1 MSHDPRSKS
10 PARGRRSRPERVAPV
25 SQAQR
30 HFWLLDRIT
39 GGHPVYTMPRRYRI
53 RGPLDGAC
61 LERALSEVAR
71 RHEVL
76 RTRLP
81 ERGNGPVQEVLP
93 SHPFRL
99 PIVDLS
105 GGSEDERA
113 DRIAA
118 LEMEASRRP
127 FDLAEEPAWRAML
140 ARLGPQDHLLVVA
153 LHHIVCDGWSR
164 PLLEEELSACYR
176 AFSSGVPSPLDPLP
190 LQYADFAEWEQGR
203 LSDER
208 LDPSLDWWTERL
220 EGMPSLD
227 LPWDRPRPAGTSF
240 DGACHRFEVPPVLGR
255 RLREFARA
263 RRATPF
269 MVLLAAFNALLHR
282 ITGAVD
288 LPVGCPT
295 AGRMMPGSEALIGCF
310 VNPVVMRCDASGDP
324 SFEELVDRVRR
335 VTLDSLTHAEMR
347 FERLVERLSP
357 ARVQGMNPLFQVL
370 FQVLAFPPST
380 LSLGDGIDVDSS
392 LIDRRGAT
400 VDLAWTLVSEGD
412 GFRAQVEYATAL
424 FQEPTVR
431 GMAGRFLALLEGAL
445 EEPTA
450 RISELPIL
458 SSSEKQ
464 RILGEWN
471 DTSTPYPR
479 DRSIVDL
486 FSDQVRR
493 DPEATAIAAADLR
506 LSYAELARR
515 ADRLAGALIEA
526 GVGRET
532 PVGLCMDRSP
542 EMIVGMLAA
551 LRAGGAYVP
560 LDPGYPD
567 ERLAFM
573 VQDAGIRAIVVASDD
588 ERRRFGPAITVLG
601 CDAGSDTAPATA
613 PGAGDLAY
621 VLYTSGST
629 GTPKGVAIEHRAV
642 VRLVRDT
649 DYVTIGPGD
658 RVAHVSHPSFDATTF
673 EVWGALLNGAATV
686 ILDSDTV
693 LEPPRLA
700 RELRARG
707 VTELF
712 LTTALFN
719 AVADEVPTAF
729 RSLRTVMFGG
739 EAVDPARVRKVLA
752 AEPPERLLHVYGPTE
767 CTTFATW
774 QRVTEVDAAAA
785 TIPIGRPI
793 ANTRAW
799 VVDPHGSI
807 VPAGVPGELLLGG
820 DGLARGYHGRPAL
833 TRERFVDAPFG
844 TGERVYRTG
853 DRVRREQDGSIVFL
867 GRLDRQV
874 KVRGFRIELGEVEA
888 ALASHPA
895 VRECVVA
902 ARETGPGDRRLVAWV
917 VADGDPPAS
926 ADLSGFL
933 SGHLPRYMLPSA
945 YVVVDAMPLNRNGKV
960 DVNALPDPP
969 APVGAEAPLTET
981 EALLAEVWRDILG
994 VPEVGR
1000 TDDFYD
1006 LGGHSLLAVRLFS
1019 EIEQRTGR
1027 RLPVSIF
1034 DRGLTIAA
1042 VAECLERESTVPG
1055 TDFLIPILSGGSRPP
1070 LFLVHGGGG
1079 HVFVYRWLA
1088 SHLDGCRRIFGF
1100 NLKGVRRAD
1109 LPRTV
1114 EEMAEHYLRD
1124 LEVAWPEGPCL
1135 LGGYSFGGVVAWEMA
1150 RRLRA
1155 RGRAVPILVL
1165 IEATDDLLQMHRAPV
1180 RAWRKV
1186 RRAGGQLVRGIAQL
1200 ARTPPSGWPAIV
1212 SRRLEIARPALWDRP
1227 PDPRQETADEA
1238 AAMMAAS
1245 RWAVRHYRPGRYAGR
1260 TLYFRAAGQVR
1271 RPIVWRSLADDLEVV
1286 VIPGNEHAS
1295 FLWEENA
1302 PVVAEVLDARLR
1314 EADGG

>member
-1 MSHDPRSKS
+1 M
-10 PARGRRSRPERVAPV
+10 
-25 SQAQR
+25 AQR

-53 RGPLDGAC
+53 RGTIDAVC
-61 LERALSEVAR
+61 LERALGEVAR
-71 RHEVL
+71 RHEIL

-81 ERGNGPVQEVLP
+81 ERGNGPVQEVLR

-105 GGSEDERA
+105 AGTEAERP
-113 DRIAA
+113 DRLQA
-118 LEMEASRRP
+118 LEAEASRRP
-127 FDLAEEPAWRAML
+127 FDLAERPAWRAVL
-140 ARLGPQDHLLVVA
+140 ARLGTEDHVLVLA
-153 LHHIVCDGWSR
+153 HHHSIFDGWSR
-164 PLLEEELSACYR
+164 PLLDEELGACYR
-176 AFSSGVPSPLDPLP
+176 AFARGVPTPLDPLP
-190 LQYADFAEWEQGR
+190 LQYADFAEWEQER
-203 LSDER
+203 ISDER
-208 LDPSLDWWTERL
+208 LDPLLDWWAERL
-220 EGMPSLD
+220 KGLPVVD
-227 LPWDRPRPAGTSF
+227 LLCDRPRPAGTSF
-240 DGACHRFEVPPVLGR
+240 DGACHCFEVPPVLGR
-255 RLREFARA
+255 RLRDFATA

-269 MVLLAAFNALLHR
+269 MALLAAFNAILHR

-295 AGRMMPGSEALIGCF
+295 AGRAMPGSEALIGCF
-310 VNPVVMRCDASGDP
+310 VNPVVMRGDVSGDP

-335 VTLDSLTHAEMR
+335 VTLDCLTHAEMR

-380 LSLGDGIDVDSS
+380 LSLGDGTDVESS

-400 VDLAWTLVSEGD
+400 VDLAWSLVSEGD
-412 GFRAQVEYATAL
+412 GFMGQVEYATAL

-431 GMAGRFLALLEGAL
+431 GLAGRFVALLQGAL
-445 EEPTA
+445 EVPTA

-458 SSSEKQ
+458 SPSERQ
-464 RILGEWN
+464 RILVEWN
-471 DTSTPYPR
+471 GTSTPYPR

-486 FSDQVRR
+486 FADQVHR
-493 DPEATAIAAADLR
+493 DPEATAIAVAGLTM
-506 LSYAELARR
+506 SYAELARR

-573 VQDAGIRAIVVASDD
+573 VEDAGIGAIVVGPGMEA
-588 ERRRFGPAITVLG
+588 RGFGPAVTVLG
-601 CDAGSDTAPATA
+601 CDAGSDTALSTA
-613 PGAGDLAY
+613 PGADDLAY

-629 GTPKGVAIEHRAV
+629 GTAKGVAVEHRAV
-642 VRLVRDT
+642 VRLVRAT
-649 DYVTIGPGD
+649 DYVSIGPAD
-658 RVAHVSHPSFDATTF
+658 RVAHASHPSFDATTF
-673 EVWGALLNGAATV
+673 EVWGALLNGAAV
-686 ILDSDTV
+686 VVLDQDTT

-700 RELRARG
+700 RELSARS
-707 VTELF
+707 VSVLF

-719 AVADEVPTAF
+719 AVADEVPDAF
-729 RSLRTVMFGG
+729 RTVRTVMFGG

-752 AEPPERLLHVYGPTE
+752 EGPPERLLHVYGPTE

-774 QRVTEVDAAAA
+774 HRVTEVPPEAA
-785 TIPIGRPI
+785 TVPIGRPI

-799 VVDPHGSI
+799 VVDPHGQP
-807 VPAGVPGELLLGG
+807 VPPGVPGELLLGG
-820 DGLARGYHGRPAL
+820 DGLARGYHGGPDL
-833 TRERFVDAPFG
+833 TRQRFVHAAFG

-853 DRVRREQDGSIVFL
+853 DKVRREDDGAIVFL

-874 KVRGFRIELGEVEA
+874 KVRGFRIEPGEVEA
-888 ALASHPA
+888 ALGRHPS

-902 ARETGPGDRRLVAWV
+902 PREAGPGGRRLVAWIV
-917 VADGDPPAS
+917 PEGDAPSS
-926 ADLSGFL
+926 AGMSAFL
-933 SGHLPRYMLPSA
+933 SARLPRYMLPSA
-945 YVVVDAMPLNRNGKV
+945 YAVVDAMPLNRNGKV

-969 APVGAEAPLTET
+969 APVRAEAPLTET
-981 EALLAEVWRDILG
+981 EVLLAEVWRETLG
-994 VPEVGR
+994 VSEVGR

-1034 DRGLTIAA
+1034 DHGLTIAA
-1042 VAECLERESTVPG
+1042 VAECLERESTVAG
-1055 TDFLIPILSGGSRPP
+1055 TDFVVPIRSGGPRPP

-1088 SHLDGCRRIFGF
+1088 SHLDGDRPVFGF
-1100 NLKGVRRAD
+1100 NLKGIRRAD

-1114 EEMAEHYLRD
+1114 QQMAERYLRD

-1150 RRLRA
+1150 RGLQA
-1155 RGRAVPILVL
+1155 RGRTVPLLVL
-1165 IEATDDLLQMHRAPV
+1165 LEATDDLLLAHRAPV
-1180 RAWRKV
+1180 RAWRKA
-1186 RRAGGQLVRGIAQL
+1186 RRAGGQVVRGLADL
-1200 ARTPPSGWPAIV
+1200 ARTRPSQWSSIV
-1212 SRRLEIARPALWDRP
+1212 SRRFETARPALWDRP
-1227 PDPRQETADEA
+1227 PDPREETADEA
-1238 AAMMAAS
+1238 AAMMATS

-1260 TLYFRAAGQVR
+1260 TLYFRAAGQVW
-1271 RPIVWRSLADDLEVV
+1271 RPLVWSSYADDLDVV
-1286 VIPGNEHAS
+1286 MLPGEGHES
-1295 FLWEENA
+1295 FLREENA
-1302 PVVAEVLDARLR
+1302 PIVAEVLDARLR

>member
-1 MSHDPRSKS
+1 
-10 PARGRRSRPERVAPV
+10 
-25 SQAQR
+25 
-30 HFWLLDRIT
+30 
-39 GGHPVYTMPRRYRI
+39 
-53 RGPLDGAC
+53 
-61 LERALSEVAR
+61 
-71 RHEVL
+71 VL
-76 RTRLP
+76 IL
-81 ERGNGPVQEVLP
+81 
-93 SHPFRL
+93 
-99 PIVDLS
+99 
-105 GGSEDERA
+105 
-113 DRIAA
+113 
-118 LEMEASRRP
+118 
-127 FDLAEEPAWRAML
+127 
-140 ARLGPQDHLLVVA
+140 A
-153 LHHIVCDGWSR
+153 LHHIVFDGWSR
-164 PLLEEELSACYR
+164 PLLEGELGACYR
-176 AFSSGVPSPLDPLP
+176 AFSSGLPPSLDPLP
-190 LQYADFAEWEQGR
+190 FQYADFAEWEQGR

-208 LDPSLDWWTERL
+208 LDPLLDWWTERL
-220 EGMPSLD
+220 EGMASLD
-227 LPWDRPRPAGTSF
+227 LPGDRPRPAETSF
-240 DGACHRFEVPPVLGR
+240 DGASHRFAVPPALGR
-255 RLREFARA
+255 RIREFARA
-263 RRATPF
+263 QRATPF
-269 MVLLAAFNALLHR
+269 MVLLATFNALLHR

-295 AGRMMPGSEALIGCF
+295 AGRVMPGSEALIGCF
-310 VNPVVMRCDASGDP
+310 VNPVVMRCDVSGDP
-324 SFEELVDRVRR
+324 SFEQLVDRVRR

-347 FERLVERLSP
+347 FERLVERLRP

-380 LSLGDGIDVDSS
+380 LALGDGIDVESR
-392 LIDRRGAT
+392 LVDRRGAT

-412 GFRAQVEYATAL
+412 GFMVQVEYATAL

-431 GMAGRFLALLEGAL
+431 AMASSFLALLEGAV
-445 EEPTA
+445 EEPRA

-458 SSSEKQ
+458 SSSERQ
-464 RILGEWN
+464 RVLVEWN

-486 FSDQVRR
+486 FVDQVRR
-493 DPEATAIAAADLR
+493 DPESPAIAAAGR
-506 LSYAELARR
+506 TLSYAEVARR

-532 PVGLCMDRSP
+532 PVGVCMDRSP

-567 ERLAFM
+567 ERLAFL
-573 VQDAGIRAIVVASDD
+573 VQDAGIRTIVVASDD

-601 CDAGSDTAPATA
+601 CDAASNAAIATG
-613 PGAGDLAY
+613 PGPEDLAY

-629 GTPKGVAIEHRAV
+629 GRPKGVAVEHRAV

-649 DYVTIGPGD
+649 DYVSIGPGD

-673 EVWGALLNGAATV
+673 EVWGALLNGATVV
-686 ILDSDTV
+686 ILDSDTA

-719 AVADEVPTAF
+719 AVADEVPDAF
-729 RSLRTVMFGG
+729 RTVRTVMFGG

-774 QRVTEVDAAAA
+774 HRVTEVDAAAT

-799 VVDPHGSI
+799 VVDPHGSL

-820 DGLARGYHGRPAL
+820 DGLARGYHRRPEL

-844 TGERVYRTG
+844 AGERVYRTG
-853 DRVRREQDGSIVFL
+853 DRVRREEDGSIAFL

-888 ALASHPA
+888 ALAGHPA
-895 VRECVVA
+895 VRECVVG
-902 ARETGPGDRRLVAWV
+902 AREPAPGDRRLVAWV
-917 VADGDPPAS
+917 VAGGDPPSS
-926 ADLSGFL
+926 ADLNLFL
-933 SGHLPRYMLPSA
+933 SGRLPRYMLPSA

-960 DVNALPDPP
+960 DMNALPDPP
-969 APVGAEAPLTET
+969 ATARAETPLTET

-994 VPEVGR
+994 VPEIGR

-1042 VAECLERESTVPG
+1042 VAECLERESAVPG
-1055 TDFLIPILSGGSRPP
+1055 TDFLIPILSGGSLPP

-1088 SHLDGCRRIFGF
+1088 SHLDGSRPVFGF
-1100 NLKGVRRAD
+1100 NLKGVRRTD

-1124 LEVAWPEGPCL
+1124 LEVARPEGPCL

-1155 RGRAVPILVL
+1155 RGRVVPLLVL
-1165 IEATDDLLQMHRAPV
+1165 IEATPDLLQAHRSPV
-1180 RAWRKV
+1180 RAWRKA
-1186 RRAGGQLVRGIAQL
+1186 RRAGGAVVRGLADL
-1200 ARTPPSGWPAIV
+1200 ARTPPSGWPSIV
-1212 SRRLEIARPALWDRP
+1212 SRRFETARPALWDRP
-1227 PDPRQETADEA
+1227 PDPGEEAADEA
-1238 AAMMAAS
+1238 AAMMATS

-1260 TLYFRAAGQVR
+1260 TLYLRAAGQIGR
-1271 RPIVWRSLADDLEVV
+1271 RLVWPSLADDLEVV
-1286 VIPGNEHAS
+1286 VVPGDAHAS

-1302 PVVAEVLDARLR
+1302 PIVADVLDAKLR
-1314 EADGG
+1314 EVNGG